1 MRNPKEIPPKSL
13 SLRILKAPNAP
24 NVFNDPK
31 VLNVFK
37 DFKDPKAPTNFINI
51 ISNLFTNNQPCQA
64 PRNASCHAEATT
76 RN

>member
-13 SLRILKAPNAP
+13 SLRIPKALNDL
-24 NVFNDPK
+24 NDFKDPK
-31 VLNVFK
+31 DPK
-37 DFKDPKAPTNFINI
+37 DFKDPPNFINI

-64 PRNASCHAEATT
+64 PRSASCHAEATT